1 MWKAPIV
8 EEIRNICEQHA
19 ARFNDD
25 LTLIAEDM
33 LKNQEQ
39 AKLQGRKFVSYPP
52 LRPQG
57 WGLTA
62 VAEPRTV

>member
-1 MWKAPIV
+1 MWKDPIV
-8 EEIRNICEQHA
+8 EEIRNIREQHA

-25 LTLIAEDM
+25 LTLIAKDM
-33 LKNQEQ
+33 LKNQEL
-39 AKLQGRKFVSYPP
+39 AKQQGRKFASYPP

-57 WGLTA
+57 WALTA

>member
-1 MWKAPIV
+1 MWKDPIV
-8 EEIRNICEQHA
+8 EEIRNIREQHA

-25 LTLIAEDM
+25 LTLIAKDL

-57 WGLTA
+57 WGSPAPTA
-62 VAEPRTV
+62 PSIV